1 MAEENTSQNQNQN
14 GTSGSSND
22 GSFKIPTESL
32 PQQPNQSTQSTR
44 SKNEIVSNEPTGGLI
59 QINREFQEKSVLKN
73 AHELG
78 LPYVNIGKTPLNPDF
93 LKVLDIDTARKA
105 RIIPF
110 FKVGTKL
117 RVAVQDPQ
125 NPETDQ
131 VIKKLEKN
139 GFQVSVNLASAAGID
154 DAMKIYEADQ
164 LYKKIDI
171 VENVEEK
178 AIKAY
183 DKEITEL
190 SELAKKIETIPAEE
204 ALNMINVGAMKTGA
218 SDIHYEPTDA
228 FTEVRFRID
237 GMLHK
242 VFKIKSGVYRNIANQ
257 IKYKC
262 AMQLNVESIPQDG
275 RYSFMFNGNK
285 IDVRVSAIPTGNGEA
300 FVCRYLVPDKN
311 HASFESMGFKGSAL
325 KKVENASIISRGMIL
340 CTGPTGSGK
349 TTTLYTM
356 MMKMKAETNKII
368 TLEDPVEYYLDGVV
382 QSQINEK
389 RGYTF
394 ASGLRSILRQ
404 DPDIIMVGEIRD
416 LETAE
421 TAAQAALTGH
431 ILLSTLHTNSAIETI
446 PRLINMGLPRYM
458 VASALD
464 TIIAQ
469 RLVRTVCPKCS
480 TKRPI
485 TKSESAEF
493 EKVFT
498 NLKAIHPKME
508 IAIPKEIPEIHGC
521 DYCSQTGYKGRIVID
536 EVIVIDDKT
545 KRLILENASSV
556 DLIMAARQGGMITIR
571 EDGMIKVSEGLT
583 TLEEIYRATNVNI

>member
-1 MAEENTSQNQNQN
+1 MAEDNASQNQNQN
-14 GTSGSSND
+14 GSSNSGS
-22 GSFKIPTESL
+22 FQIPTEAPAEQTS
-32 PQQPNQSTQSTR
+32 QPTVEMESAGSG
-44 SKNEIVSNEPTGGLI
+44 GGLN
-59 QINREFQEKSVLKN
+59 QINREFQEKSVLKR
-73 AHELG
+73 AHDLG

-93 LKVLDIDTARKA
+93 LKVVEIELARKA

-110 FKVGTKL
+110 FKVGNKL

-131 VIKKLEKN
+131 VIKNLEAN
-139 GFQVSVNLASAAGID
+139 GLQVSVNLASEAGIE
-154 DAMKIYEADQ
+154 DALKVYETEQ
-164 LYKKIDI
+164 QYKKMDI
-171 VENVEEK
+171 VESVETK
-178 AIKAY
+178 TIKAY

-190 SELAKKIETIPAEE
+190 SELAQKIEAIPAEE
-204 ALNMINVGAMKTGA
+204 ALNMINIGAMKTGA
-218 SDIHYEPTDA
+218 SDIHYEPEEET
-228 FTEVRFRID
+228 TVVRFRID
-237 GMLHK
+237 GILHK
-242 VFKIKSGVYRNIANQ
+242 VFTIKPGTYRNIGNQ

-262 AMQLNVESIPQDG
+262 AMQLNVTSIPQDG
-275 RYSFMFNGNK
+275 RFSFVFNEKK
-285 IDVRVSAIPTGNGEA
+285 IDVSVSAIPTGSGES
-300 FVCRYLVPDKN
+300 FVCRYLVPDTN
-311 HASFESMGFKGSAL
+311 HATFESMGFEGVSLTKIN
-325 KKVENASIISRGMIL
+325 NASKISHGMIL

-356 MMKMKAETNKII
+356 MNLMRDDTNKLI
-368 TLEDPVEYYLDGVV
+368 TLEDPVEYYLNGVV

-469 RLVRTVCPKCS
+469 RLVRTVCPKCT
-480 TKRPI
+480 TKRAI
-485 TKSESAEF
+485 TKSEQAEF
-493 EKVFT
+493 EKVFA
-498 NLKAIHPKME
+498 NLKAVHPGMDLKT
-508 IAIPKEIPEIHGC
+508 PTEIPDVHGC
-521 DYCSQTGYKGRIVID
+521 DYCSQTGYKGRIVIG
-536 EVIVIDDKT
+536 EVIVVDEKT
-545 KRLILENASSV
+545 KRLILDNASSV

-571 EDGMIKVSEGLT
+571 EDGLMKVAEGVT
-583 TLEEIYRATNVNI
+583 TMEEIYRATNVTV